1 MKKDI
6 PLGFTAWAMKKEI
19 YDLLSDVSKNLS
31 NYKGRVISDEVKSL
45 ITHDVE
51 SRLKEAL
58 GNLVD
63 EKIRVDIK
71 HDKDDYNTLIVSL
84 FNKETGERIK
94 DIEGFEDVVAPK
106 YFKDNGVTIN
116 LEADEGEW

>member
-1 MKKDI
+1 
-6 PLGFTAWAMKKEI
+6 MKKET
-19 YDLLSDVSKNLS
+19 YDLLSDVSKDLS
-31 NYKGRVISDEVKSL
+31 NYKGRVISGEVKSL
-45 ITHDVE
+45 ITHDDE

-94 DIEGFEDVVAPK
+94 DIKGFEDVVTPK

-116 LEADEGEW
+116 LETDEE

>member
-1 MKKDI
+1 
-6 PLGFTAWAMKKEI
+6 MKKET

-51 SRLKEAL
+51 SRLRKVL
-58 GNLVD
+58 GSYLVD
-63 EKIRVDIK
+63 EKIRVEIK
-71 HDKDDYNTLIVSL
+71 HDKNDYNTLIVSL

-94 DIEGFEDVVAPK
+94 DIEGFEDVVTPK

-116 LEADEGEW
+116 LEADEGE

>member
-1 MKKDI
+1 
-6 PLGFTAWAMKKEI
+6 MKKET

-51 SRLKEAL
+51 DKLKKVL
-58 GNLVD
+58 GNLVG

-71 HDKDDYNTLIVSL
+71 HDKNDYNTLIVSL

-94 DIEGFEDVVAPK
+94 DIEDFEDVVTPK

>member
-1 MKKDI
+1 
-6 PLGFTAWAMKKEI
+6 MKKET

-63 EKIRVDIK
+63 GKIRVDIK

-84 FNKETGERIK
+84 FDKETGERIK
-94 DIEGFEDVVAPK
+94 DIEDFEDVVTPK

-116 LEADEGEW
+116 LEAEEGE

>member
-1 MKKDI
+1 
-6 PLGFTAWAMKKEI
+6 MKKET
-19 YDLLSDVSKNLS
+19 YDLLSAVSKDLT
-31 NYKGRVISDEVKSL
+31 NYKGRIISDEVKSL

-51 SRLKEAL
+51 DKLKKVL

-71 HDKDDYNTLIVSL
+71 HDKNDYNTLIVSL

-94 DIEGFEDVVAPK
+94 DIEDFEDVVTPK

-116 LEADEGEW
+116 LETDEEW

>member
-1 MKKDI
+1 
-6 PLGFTAWAMKKEI
+6 MKKET
-19 YDLLSDVSKNLS
+19 YDLLSDVSKDLS

-45 ITHDVE
+45 ITYDVE
-51 SRLKEAL
+51 SRLKKAL

-63 EKIRVDIK
+63 EKIRVEIK
-71 HDKDDYNTLIVSL
+71 HDKNDYNTLIVSL

-94 DIEGFEDVVAPK
+94 DIEGFEDVVMPK

-116 LEADEGEW
+116 LEAEEGE

>member
-1 MKKDI
+1 
-6 PLGFTAWAMKKEI
+6 MKKET

-58 GNLVD
+58 GSLVD
-63 EKIRVDIK
+63 EKIRVEIK

-94 DIEGFEDVVAPK
+94 DIEGFEDVVTPK

-116 LEADEGEW
+116 LEAEEGE

>member
-1 MKKDI
+1 
-6 PLGFTAWAMKKEI
+6 MKKET

-45 ITHDVE
+45 ITYDVE
-51 SRLKEAL
+51 SRLKKAL

-63 EKIRVDIK
+63 EKIRVEIK
-71 HDKDDYNTLIVSL
+71 HDKNDYNTLIVSL

-94 DIEGFEDVVAPK
+94 DIEGFEDVVMPK

-116 LEADEGEW
+116 LEAEEGE

>member
-1 MKKDI
+1 
-6 PLGFTAWAMKKEI
+6 MKKEI

-116 LEADEGEW
+116 LEADEGE

>member
-1 MKKDI
+1 
-6 PLGFTAWAMKKEI
+6 MKKET

-84 FNKETGERIK
+84 FNKETG
-94 DIEGFEDVVAPK
+94 
-106 YFKDNGVTIN
+106 VTIN

>member
-1 MKKDI
+1 
-6 PLGFTAWAMKKEI
+6 MKKET
-19 YDLLSDVSKNLS
+19 YDLLSDVSKDLS

-63 EKIRVDIK
+63 EKIRIEVRHAK
-71 HDKDDYNTLIVSL
+71 YDYNTLIVSL

-94 DIEGFEDVVAPK
+94 DIEDFEDVVTPK

-116 LEADEGEW
+116 LEAEEE